1 MESKKRILSG
11 IQPTGNLHFGR
22 YFGAVSNWVN
32 LQETYHCFYCVVDY
46 HAMTMPF
53 VPAKLRE
60 NSWELAINLLAAG
73 INPENL
79 FIQSMVPEHTE
90 LSWIMNCYASYG
102 QLSRMTQF
110 KDKSAQAQESGSDDF
125 ISAAL
130 FDYPVL
136 QAADILIY
144 KAHYVPVGKDQEQHV
159 EFTRNIAQRFNNQTG
174 KEYFVLP
181 EALFT
186 EFPKIMSTADPTRK
200 MSASLGEKHNIDV
213 FADPERIRKQVENS
227 EDDVKNASQPQALAF
242 VTNEMKRVNYDLRE
256 FMRILYNT
264 RAYQSISTA
273 EEPDAANKYFFQGP
287 ILRRMRAEQ
296 AWDSLT
302 LLEEGPEIDSR
313 KGRDGSFLRELLKV
327 DFEKDS
333 MESIFAKY
341 EAWKGVRGDR
351 MGLAMIAEPGTLTPS
366 QARNE
371 GLRASEMKQP
381 ADPASMLD
389 TFGQSDRMVT
399 DQHNFDGSV
408 PQVLA
413 LMNGSVTSQL
423 TGSSSKLVEDLSK
436 FDGPDDKVRGV
447 FFTLLS
453 RFPSN
458 EELDLGMKMM
468 ADYGDDGIRDLGW
481 ALMNSPEFLYV
492 Q

>member
-213 FADPERIRKQVENS
+213 FADPERIRKQVRS
-227 EDDVKNASQPQALAF
+227 A
-242 VTNEMKRVNYDLRE
+242 
-256 FMRILYNT
+256 
-264 RAYQSISTA
+264 
-273 EEPDAANKYFFQGP
+273 
-287 ILRRMRAEQ
+287 
-296 AWDSLT
+296 
-302 LLEEGPEIDSR
+302 
-313 KGRDGSFLRELLKV
+313 
-327 DFEKDS
+327 
-333 MESIFAKY
+333 
-341 EAWKGVRGDR
+341 
-351 MGLAMIAEPGTLTPS
+351 
-366 QARNE
+366 
-371 GLRASEMKQP
+371 
-381 ADPASMLD
+381 
-389 TFGQSDRMVT
+389 VT
-399 DQHNFDGSV
+399 D
-408 PQVLA
+408 
-413 LMNGSVTSQL
+413 
-423 TGSSSKLVEDLSK
+423 TGDTPAGTMSPGVENL
-436 FDGPDDKVRGV
+436 
-447 FFTLLS
+447 FTLLNACKKQEAHDS
-453 RFPSN
+453 
-458 EELDLGMKMM
+458 LM
-468 ADYGDDGIRDLGW
+468 ADYNAGTLKYVDLKEAVADALVGISEQLRERKKELTSDRKAVKEQLKASGAAIREHARLTLRDVKELVG
-481 ALMNSPEFLYV
+481 LVNPR
-492 Q
+492 

>member
-213 FADPERIRKQVENS
+213 FADPERIRKQVRS
-227 EDDVKNASQPQALAF
+227 A
-242 VTNEMKRVNYDLRE
+242 
-256 FMRILYNT
+256 
-264 RAYQSISTA
+264 
-273 EEPDAANKYFFQGP
+273 
-287 ILRRMRAEQ
+287 
-296 AWDSLT
+296 
-302 LLEEGPEIDSR
+302 
-313 KGRDGSFLRELLKV
+313 
-327 DFEKDS
+327 
-333 MESIFAKY
+333 
-341 EAWKGVRGDR
+341 
-351 MGLAMIAEPGTLTPS
+351 
-366 QARNE
+366 
-371 GLRASEMKQP
+371 
-381 ADPASMLD
+381 
-389 TFGQSDRMVT
+389 VT
-399 DQHNFDGSV
+399 D
-408 PQVLA
+408 
-413 LMNGSVTSQL
+413 
-423 TGSSSKLVEDLSK
+423 TGDTPAGTMSPGVENL
-436 FDGPDDKVRGV
+436 
-447 FFTLLS
+447 FTLLNACKKQEAHDS
-453 RFPSN
+453 
-458 EELDLGMKMM
+458 LM
-468 ADYGDDGIRDLGW
+468 ADYNAGRLKYVDLKEAVADALVGISEQLRERKKELTSDRKAVKEQLKASG
-481 ALMNSPEFLYV
+481 AAIREHARLTLREVKELVGLVNPR
-492 Q
+492 